1 MGQFFFVQS
10 VIDKMNMNH
19 NIKLFTALF
28 SFFLGLSFGVSG
40 QTSVDVV
47 SIPGSQS
54 LLDPT
59 DVQFTKVK
67 ANSQPGYDA
76 YYDQLIVEYQERM
89 VENVKKYQ
97 KMAKAV
103 QKPQY
108 SDHAYFG
115 HKRKPKKRPVGKRK
129 FCKECEIVH

>member
-19 NIKLFTALF
+19 SIKQRAALF
-28 SFFLGLSFGVSG
+28 ALFIGFAFGVSA
-40 QTSVDVV
+40 QTSVDV
-47 SIPGSQS
+47 SNSKNQNFI
-54 LLDPT
+54 DPV
-59 DVQFTKVK
+59 DVRFTTVK
-67 ANSQPGYDA
+67 ANKKLGYDA

-89 VENVKKYQ
+89 VQNVKKHQ
-97 KMAKAV
+97 KLAKEM